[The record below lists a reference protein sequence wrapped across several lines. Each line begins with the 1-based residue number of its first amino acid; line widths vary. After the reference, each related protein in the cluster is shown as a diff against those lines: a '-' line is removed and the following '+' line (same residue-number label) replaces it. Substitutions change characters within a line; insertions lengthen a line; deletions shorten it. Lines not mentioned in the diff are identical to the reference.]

1 MTSTPA
7 PFPDDRENAAPTGA
21 DPLSSG
27 PSPEE
32 TLHVVDTV
40 EVVET
45 NQPMDAWGED

>member
-1 MTSTPA
+1 MTSPPTSS
-7 PFPDDRENAAPTGA
+7 PDDDQPAAAGGGEPA
-21 DPLSSG
+21 SS
-27 PSPEE
+27 EE

>member
-1 MTSTPA
+1 MTS
-7 PFPDDRENAAPTGA
+7 APTGSPDDERPSAA
-21 DPLSSG
+21 DGGEPA
-27 PSPEE
+27 PSDE

>member
-1 MTSTPA
+1 MTSTPVNS
-7 PFPDDRENAAPTGA
+7 PDDQRTDDGVPV
-21 DPLSSG
+21 PSG
-27 PSPEE
+27 QSDE

>member
-7 PFPDDRENAAPTGA
+7 NSPGDEKADGGAPVSGQPD
-21 DPLSSG
+21 
-27 PSPEE
+27 E